1 MFGEWNT
8 SNLGD
13 RAIHE
18 SVLRYCADCGWN
30 AASFAIGTL
39 QAVER
44 GASAAVAVPP
54 SRLRELLNA
63 APSFKRTLRGFR
75 QQRRM
80 SALLPALARSRAIIV
95 GGGSLLSD
103 WNQHFPQSLAALA
116 AAARRLEKPL
126 FCLGCG
132 ADGAWSPG
140 GERKIRSFL
149 TACSL
154 VAARDEETA
163 ERIAQLLGQPI
174 PVFGDFCL
182 SLAPP
187 PARAAGPGAL
197 ALNVQLLPA
206 PWHTQ
211 QARYEAAIE
220 ALARRIGR
228 AAAPDPG
235 RALRVFTT
243 GSAEDRMPAQRVADR
258 LGAELVVPRSL
269 AELTGLLDASAVVVA
284 SRLHAGILALARGA
298 AVMGFSPTPK
308 LRRFF
313 ATLALGDYG
322 FDLEGADRLL
332 GRLGEAAPNVI
343 AARQRSCLSQA
354 SIWACRARVRDRLQ
368 MLAATEESACT
379 SRSI

>member
-1 MFGEWNT
+1 MYPPEAAVFGEWNT
-8 SNLGD
+8 TNLGD

-18 SVLRYCADCGWN
+18 SVLRYCADCGWS

-44 GASAAVAVPP
+44 GTGTNSAVLPGRWRA
-54 SRLRELLNA
+54 LLDA
-63 APSFKRTLRGFR
+63 APRVKRTLRALR
-75 QQRRM
+75 QRRRIG
-80 SALLPALARSRAIIV
+80 ALLPALARARAIIV
-95 GGGSLLSD
+95 GGGALLSD
-103 WNQHFPQSLAALA
+103 WNQHFPQSLAELA
-116 AAARRLEKPL
+116 AAARGLEKPL

-132 ADGAWSPG
+132 AEGAWSPG

-163 ERIAQLLGQPI
+163 ERIAQMLGQPI

-187 PARAAGPGAL
+187 PARAAAPGTL

-206 PWHTQ
+206 PWHTA

-228 AAAPDPG
+228 AAAPASA
-235 RALRVFTT
+235 RVLRIFTT
-243 GSAEDRMPAQRVADR
+243 GSADDRMPAQRVAAR
-258 LGAELVVPRSL
+258 LGVELVVPRSL
-269 AELTGLLDASAVVVA
+269 GELRGLLDASAVVVA
-284 SRLHAGILALARGA
+284 SRLHAGILALERGA
-298 AVMGFSPTPK
+298 AIVGFSPSPK

-313 ATLALGDYG
+313 ATLELGEYA
-322 FDLEGADRLL
+322 FDLGGADRLL
-332 GRLGEAAPNVI
+332 ECLGETGPEAI

-354 SIWACRARVRDRLQ
+354 PIWACRARVRDRLEA
-368 MLAATEESACT
+368 LAAA
-379 SRSI
+379 R